1 METLGIHQAQNAR
14 SSYFYD
20 SSQHQHHALWAGLF
34 FVVASI
40 LLGSGFHPA
49 TTASSAEVPILVETL
64 TGQLQAFQAND
75 SLEVLLFRAPYYKRF
90 CLSGLCNTMLL
101 VRYTGKIDLLTIQPV
116 EATVGLAVGG

>member
-20 SSQHQHHALWAGLF
+20 SSQHHALWAGLF

-49 TTASSAEVPILVETL
+49 ATASSAEVPILVETL

-75 SLEVLLFRAPYYKRF
+75 SLKVLLFRAPYYKWF
-90 CLSGLCNTMLL
+90 CLSGLCM
-101 VRYTGKIDLLTIQPV
+101 
-116 EATVGLAVGG
+116 